1 MAPPPAPLTR
11 LPPSVAR
18 LRRFKGGRQLGP
30 AEPDPRCLWLRL
42 FHSVRIALLLMVV
55 GGASAAA
62 TAADLEAGKARAATA
77 CAVCH
82 GPVGLSMQPNVPHL
96 AGQPLFY
103 LTEQLRNYRSGKR
116 ANEVMSVIAKPLTDA
131 EIDNLALWYSSLQVR
146 VDAP

>member
-1 MAPPPAPLTR
+1 MGHRLAPLTR

-18 LRRFKGGRQLGP
+18 LRRFEGGRHLGP

-42 FHSVRIALLLMVV
+42 FHSVRIALVLMMA
-55 GGASAAA
+55 GTAS
-62 TAADLEAGKARAATA
+62 AADLEAGKARAATA

-146 VDAP
+146 VEAP

>member
-1 MAPPPAPLTR
+1 MGHPPAPLTR

-18 LRRFKGGRQLGP
+18 LRRVEGGRRLGP

-42 FHSVRIALLLMVV
+42 FHSVRIALLLMMA
-55 GGASAAA
+55 GTAS
-62 TAADLEAGKARAATA
+62 AADLEAGKARAATA

-146 VDAP
+146 VEAP

>member
-1 MAPPPAPLTR
+1 MGPLAT
-11 LPPSVAR
+11 
-18 LRRFKGGRQLGP
+18 
-30 AEPDPRCLWLRL
+30 
-42 FHSVRIALLLMVV
+42 ALLLSLAC
-55 GGASAAA
+55 ASAA
-62 TAADLEAGKARAATA
+62 AADLEAGKARAATA

>member
-1 MAPPPAPLTR
+1 
-11 LPPSVAR
+11 
-18 LRRFKGGRQLGP
+18 
-30 AEPDPRCLWLRL
+30 
-42 FHSVRIALLLMVV
+42 VRIALLLMVV
-55 GGASAAA
+55 GGAGAAA